1 MPWSVVAEDEGCP
14 LSEPF
19 GVRKDDDNSLVGCHS
34 TMGEADEQVAAL
46 YASEADRAADDTYTA
61 PSGVRSAAQRALDW
75 IAEGLAGDGFTDVGR
90 RRASQLANGEPVSRE
105 TVGRM
110 ANYFGRH
117 ESDRDAEG
125 FNRDEDGYPT
135 PGRVAWDAWGGDAG
149 RDWATNIVANE
160 RHEPMNT
167 DERGLDEGMY
177 PVTPRQK
184 AQYEATES
192 LVELFGQFDQGVGP
206 DGAHYVPVS
215 PFAGEGLA
223 CSSCVF
229 YEGPRACEVVAGDID
244 PAGVCKLWVI
254 PGDLVADAEPVGVD
268 MPVEMNAGVAG
279 DYQRTADGVT
289 VPDREV
295 RQISRLELRTDDVTG
310 LPVLEGY
317 ATVYDYAYDIGGGPD
332 SGGFTEV
339 IARGATAKSAQEADV
354 RLLANHEGLPL
365 ARSRSGSMQLESDD
379 IGLRVRA
386 TLDPANPAAAEV
398 ISGMKRG
405 DIDQMSF
412 AFKVV
417 RDAWSADYSERTISE
432 VKLFDVSVVTY
443 PANAATVVKLR
454 ADNDGETE
462 TNTAKSVDGRSIDLA
477 RRQLMAELSRT
488 R

>member
-1 MPWSVVAEDEGCP
+1 
-14 LSEPF
+14 LS
-19 GVRKDDDNSLVGCHS
+19 
-34 TMGEADEQVAAL
+34 
-46 YASEADRAADDTYTA
+46 
-61 PSGVRSAAQRALDW
+61 
-75 IAEGLAGDGFTDVGR
+75 
-90 RRASQLANGEPVSRE
+90 
-105 TVGRM
+105 
-110 ANYFGRH
+110 
-117 ESDRDAEG
+117 
-125 FNRDEDGYPT
+125 
-135 PGRVAWDAWGGDAG
+135 
-149 RDWATNIVANE
+149 
-160 RHEPMNT
+160 
-167 DERGLDEGMY
+167 
-177 PVTPRQK
+177 
-184 AQYEATES
+184 
-192 LVELFGQFDQGVGP
+192 
-206 DGAHYVPVS
+206 
-215 PFAGEGLA
+215 
-223 CSSCVF
+223 
-229 YEGPRACEVVAGDID
+229 
-244 PAGVCKLWVI
+244 VI

-295 RQISRLELRTDDVTG
+295 RQISRLELRTDDATG

-317 ATVYDYAYDIGGGPD
+317 ATVYDYAYDIGGGPE

-417 RDAWSADYSERTISE
+417 RDAWSADYSERIISE

-454 ADNDGETE
+454 ADNGGETE